1 MIIATKIKPDF
12 FIEEKFNKFYQNPFS
27 LVVGI
32 DEAGRGPLAGPVVA
46 SSVILSRTKY
56 PDQLDDSKKLS
67 PKIREAV
74 FLELQNTAK
83 FGIGIVDEKTIDK
96 INILNATKLAMKL
109 AFENLCQKY
118 KITPS
123 MVLVD
128 GNFIPDIDCPAQ
140 AIIRGDEKSLS
151 IAAASVIAKETR
163 DQIMSKLDV
172 EFPQYNWKN
181 NKGYPTITHFEMIKK
196 FGISKYH
203 RQSFTLFK

>member
-1 MIIATKIKPDF
+1 
-12 FIEEKFNKFYQNPFS
+12 
-27 LVVGI
+27 
-32 DEAGRGPLAGPVVA
+32 
-46 SSVILSRTKY
+46 
-56 PDQLDDSKKLS
+56 
-67 PKIREAV
+67 
-74 FLELQNTAK
+74 
-83 FGIGIVDEKTIDK
+83 
-96 INILNATKLAMKL
+96 MKL